1 MIWPPPKPVAQHG
14 GPLDPLDLSN
24 QAVAKV
30 VALQRL
36 LELHATELQ
45 EESWLGTDGIRT
57 GIFEFT
63 GECIQQFIYNI
74 IQ

>member
-1 MIWPPPKPVAQHG
+1 MAQHG

-45 EESWLGTDGIRT
+45 EESWVGTDGIRT
-57 GIFEFT
+57 GI
-63 GECIQQFIYNI
+63 
-74 IQ
+74 